1 MSEEEKRSKKQKIDE
16 NRRLRAVSQSLSTL
30 TTCSYSPSIGS
41 SEQHS
46 QFTFA
51 NYNEHFESCDDSN
64 DFKDSLDYT
73 QQNSL
78 TKIEEHYNQAVRLN
92 ISVIPGLPN
101 PCLRNLSSIVS
112 CLNEPAYISALRLIT
127 FLKLTPQ
134 FHVGLMSS
142 VLFFKICL
150 FLFLFSVFT

>member
-1 MSEEEKRSKKQKIDE
+1 MSEEEKRSKKQKIEE
-16 NRRLRAVSQSLSTL
+16 NRRLRAMSQSLSTL

-46 QFTFA
+46 RFTFP
-51 NYNEHFESCDDSN
+51 NYNEHFESYDDSN

-78 TKIEEHYNQAVRLN
+78 TKIEEHYNQAVQLT
-92 ISVIPGLPN
+92 ISVIPGLPS
-101 PCLRNLSSIVS
+101 PCLRTLSSIVS

-142 VLFFKICL
+142 VLFSRFA
-150 FLFLFSVFT
+150 